1 MELVT
6 ICSLI
11 SQIQYEDADGRT
23 LPVTTI
29 LRQQQFCKQHV
40 SPGMRNIR
48 HLLYTN
54 TQVFTLFEES
64 WDKWRDACGTFVWT
78 LSPPIKVAS
87 PYQRNSTPPPL
98 SRDYRMS
105 TRQAAIDCS
114 IILPV
119 LSISVTLWTI
129 RLHYTVKES
138 GRAGGTSGSNLTL

>member
-87 PYQRNSTPPPL
+87 PYQRNSTPPPFPEITEWAPDK
-98 SRDYRMS
+98 RQS
-105 TRQAAIDCS
+105 T
-114 IILPV
+114 V
-119 LSISVTLWTI
+119 LSSYLFFPFQWPCEQFDCTTQWKRVA
-129 RLHYTVKES
+129 
-138 GRAGGTSGSNLTL
+138 GRAVHLVLI